1 MAGFPVIG
9 SGKFIASDILLLM
22 QGVQVLNHSE
32 RSEGLGPVVL
42 SNAKDLVLKPSEPTR
57 SFGRMKQAL
66 RMTGPGVVLSN
77 AKDLVLRPSEP
88 TRSFGRWNSPQDDT
102 PSVVL
107 NEVKDLV

>member
-42 SNAKDLVLKPSEPTR
+42 SECE
-57 SFGRMKQAL
+57 G
-66 RMTGPGVVLSN
+66 TGPVILSECEGTGF
-77 AKDLVLRPSEP
+77 KTLRTNPDPS
-88 TRSFGRWNSPQDDT
+88 GG
-102 PSVVL
+102 
-107 NEVKDLV
+107 

>member
-42 SNAKDLVLKPSEPTR
+42 SECE
-57 SFGRMKQAL
+57 G
-66 RMTGPGVVLSN
+66 TGPVILSECEGTGPVILSECEGSGF
-77 AKDLVLRPSEP
+77 KTLRTNPDPS
-88 TRSFGRWNSPQDDT
+88 GG
-102 PSVVL
+102 
-107 NEVKDLV
+107 

>member
-42 SNAKDLVLKPSEPTR
+42 SECE
-57 SFGRMKQAL
+57 G
-66 RMTGPGVVLSN
+66 TGPVILSECEGSGF
-77 AKDLVLRPSEP
+77 KTLRTNRILRADE
-88 TRSFGRWNSPQDDT
+88 TSPQDDRGKGRIRFFVALLLRMT
-102 PSVVL
+102 IISLAPQNDSV
-107 NEVKDLV
+107 